1 MTSPMILTIDVPASL
16 WLTSNGRYHWA
27 ERARRTR
34 DLRAIARMQARRAH
48 LPKNLARARIEV
60 FVHGRT
66 RRRTDPANAYPTIK
80 AAVDGLIDYEFLPDD
95 DATHLI
101 GPYMRIGAAIPD
113 LPTGAHRLTLHIT
126 EETP

>member
-1 MTSPMILTIDVPASL
+1 MTSPMILTLDVPASL
-16 WLTSNGRYHWA
+16 WLTSKGRYHWA
-27 ERARRTR
+27 EKARRVR

-48 LPKNLARARIEV
+48 LPKHLARARIEV

-66 RRRTDPANAYPTIK
+66 RRRTDPANAYPTLK
-80 AAVDGLIDYEFLPDD
+80 AAVDGLLPDD

-101 GPYMRIGAAIPD
+101 GPDMRIGAAIPD

-126 EETP
+126 EDTP